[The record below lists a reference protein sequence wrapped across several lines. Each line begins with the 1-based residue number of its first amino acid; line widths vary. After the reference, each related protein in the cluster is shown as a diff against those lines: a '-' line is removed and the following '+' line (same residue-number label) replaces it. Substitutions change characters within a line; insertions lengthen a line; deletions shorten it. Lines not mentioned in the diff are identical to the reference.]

1 MKRRDLISHQYLCRR
16 ARLLPRQCAGEL
28 KPLRETKLFSKKA
41 GGQGAEQERC
51 PPEFD
56 HELTTINF

>member
-1 MKRRDLISHQYLCRR
+1 MKRRDLISHQHLLRIRR
-16 ARLLPRQCAGEL
+16 FLSRQRAGEL
-28 KPLRETKLFSKKA
+28 KLLRKTKLFSKKA